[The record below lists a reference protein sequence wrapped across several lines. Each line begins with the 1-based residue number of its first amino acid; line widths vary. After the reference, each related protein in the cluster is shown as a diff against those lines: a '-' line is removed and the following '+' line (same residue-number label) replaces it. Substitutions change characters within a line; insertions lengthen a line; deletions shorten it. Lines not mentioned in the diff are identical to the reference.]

1 MNANQALWELGDF
14 TQIAASMRASG
25 EEFIR
30 SLGITPGLR
39 VLDQRLGCSFTTMP
53 VRDWKKS
60 QITSVAFSLLVFRP
74 TRKFGA

>member
-1 MNANQALWELGDF
+1 MQIRHFGSWEILRRSRRACALAGKDSLG
-14 TQIAASMRASG
+14 A
-25 EEFIR
+25 
-30 SLGITPGLR
+30 LGITPGLR